1 MRLLIYIAI
10 VGFGLI
16 LSGCG
21 SAKPTLTTNTT
32 ETVTDSTV
40 TTIRIVPRDT
50 TITVPKDSVI
60 VKVPLVDLTEVPVEQ
75 TSLSGKVKAKVR
87 IVNKIIEVE
96 CLIDALELKISIQ
109 DKEIERLQKIV
120 KKKKVVQVTTV
131 PVKYVPWYVK
141 IFAWFGLAL
150 AILGIIKLL
159 IKYIK
164 PI

>member
-10 VGFGLI
+10 VGLGLS

-40 TTIRIVPRDT
+40 TTIRVVTRDT
-50 TITVPKDSVI
+50 IITVPQDSVI
-60 VKVPLVDLTEVPVEQ
+60 VSVPLVDLTEDPIVKES
-75 TSLSGKVKAKVR
+75 TSGTVKAKVR

-96 CLIDALELKISIQ
+96 CLVDALELKIKLQ
-109 DKEIERLQKIV
+109 DKEIERLREINTQ
-120 KKKKVVQVTTV
+120 KKVVQVTTV
-131 PVKYVPWYVK
+131 PVKYVPWYIK
-141 IFAWFGLAL
+141 IFAWFGLAS
-150 AILGIIKLL
+150 AILGIIKLV

-164 PI
+164 PF